1 MYIKLY
7 HGTSKVKI
15 EEMLKNG
22 TKKIYLTSDSD
33 QAEYYAECAAED
45 DDSESVI
52 AIVEVN
58 INMLKA
64 DLPSFDEPLTF
75 ILDFN
80 DLSEDEWHKAIES
93 GDIPYPKINDW
104 KTSLKYAQT
113 ALAVGDIKPS
123 QIFIGEADLS
133 EEDLLKIE
141 SAIKNKEKNKVKP

>member
-15 EEMLKNG
+15 DEMLKNG

-45 DDSESVI
+45 DESESVI
-52 AIVEVN
+52 AVVEVD

-75 ILDFN
+75 ILEFN
-80 DLSEDEWHKAIES
+80 DLSEDEWHEAIEC

-104 KTSLKYAQT
+104 QTSLKYAQT
-113 ALAVGDIKPS
+113 ALEIGDIKPS
-123 QIFIGEADLS
+123 QILIGEADLS
-133 EEDLLKIE
+133 EEDLLNIE
-141 SAIKNKEKNKVKP
+141 FAINKEKKKVKP